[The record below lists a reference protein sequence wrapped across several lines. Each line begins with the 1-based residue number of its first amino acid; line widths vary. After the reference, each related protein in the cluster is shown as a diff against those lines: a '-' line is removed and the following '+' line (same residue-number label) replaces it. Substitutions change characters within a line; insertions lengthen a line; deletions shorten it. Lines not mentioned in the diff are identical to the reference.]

1 MHATYDRLP
10 LAHSHA
16 TTSVSLCD
24 CVRVILDQ
32 QFHFIQKKRLR
43 QWKAHSTRFVPEMW
57 VYLCVCE
64 RESAYY
70 SSSYARSDFELV
82 QMNLMTKIEKIIIR
96 NLWRNF
102 QFVSIDRVNSN
113 DQFERSQI
121 LVLFT
126 SPLCFLSHFKHF
138 PQHTCTHTHAH
149 TLALLATKLICCYC
163 CRRCMCLR
171 MHNV

>member
-57 VYLCVCE
+57 VYLCE

-82 QMNLMTKIEKIIIR
+82 QMNLMTKIEKILIR